1 MRHFAYKNGELYAED
16 VPLREIAAKVGTP
29 AYIYST
35 ATFERHFRVFTEAFK
50 GRDAL
55 VAYSVK
61 ANSNLG
67 VLATLAKMGAGADV
81 VSGGELARALAVGIP
96 GNKIVF
102 SGVGKRPDEMDM
114 ALKAGIKVFN
124 VESLPELYVLN
135 ARAKALNV
143 KAPIAF
149 RVNPDVSAGGHEKIS
164 TGKAE
169 NKFGIA
175 WSSAEQAYADAAA
188 LANIDIVGVDVHI
201 GSQITDLAPFETAI
215 NKVGNLI
222 TRLRKQGHSIKSFDV
237 GGGLGIPYDSSNAVP
252 PGPDEYGRLV
262 KRLTAEMDI
271 QLIFEPGRMVA
282 GNAGV
287 LLSEVIYV
295 KQGEDRTFAI
305 IDAAMNDL
313 IRPSLY
319 DAYHEVE
326 PVIEAQ
332 SEARQPYDI
341 VGPVCESGDTFAKH
355 RDLPKLNQG
364 DLVVFHSAGAYG
376 AVLSSQYNTRPLIPE
391 IIVNGD
397 QCEVTRERP
406 SLEDILR
413 GERIPSWLEG

>member
-124 VESLPELYVLN
+124 VESLPELHVLN

-355 RDLPKLNQG
+355 RDLPKL
-364 DLVVFHSAGAYG
+364 
-376 AVLSSQYNTRPLIPE
+376 
-391 IIVNGD
+391 
-397 QCEVTRERP
+397 
-406 SLEDILR
+406 
-413 GERIPSWLEG
+413 

>member
-124 VESLPELYVLN
+124 VESLPELHVLN

-175 WSSAEQAYADAAA
+175 WSSAEKAYADAAA

-332 SEARQPYDI
+332 SDARQPYDI

-397 QCEVTRERP
+397 QFEVTRERP

>member
-1 MRHFAYKNGELYAED
+1 MRHFAYKNGELFAED
-16 VPLREIAAKVGTP
+16 VALRDIAKQVGTP

-96 GNKIVF
+96 ASKIVF

-124 VESLPELYVLN
+124 VESMPELYVLN
-135 ARAKALNV
+135 ERAKKLGV
-143 KAPIAF
+143 KAPVAF
-149 RVNPDVSAGGHEKIS
+149 RVNPDVTAGGHEKIS

-175 WSSAEQAYADAAA
+175 WSRAETSYADAAK
-188 LANIDIVGVDVHI
+188 LAHIEIVGVDVHI
-201 GSQITDLAPFETAI
+201 GSQITDLAPFEKAI
-215 NKVGNLI
+215 NKVGDLI
-222 TRLRKQGHSIKSFDV
+222 ARLREQGHSIKSFDV
-237 GGGLGIPYDSSNAVP
+237 GGGLGIPYDSSNDVP

-287 LLSEVIYV
+287 LLSEVVYI
-295 KQGEDRTFAI
+295 KEGEDRKFAI

-313 IRPSLY
+313 MRPALY
-319 DAYHEVE
+319 DAFHEVE
-326 PVIEAQ
+326 PVIEP
-332 SEARQPYDI
+332 SSTARQPYDI

-355 RDLPKLNQG
+355 RDLPDVKSG
-364 DLVVFHSAGAYG
+364 DLIVFHSAGAYG
-376 AVLSSQYNTRPLIPE
+376 AVLSGQYNTRPLIPE
-391 IIVNGD
+391 VIVNGD
-397 QCEVTRERP
+397 KFEVTRERP
-406 SLEDILR
+406 TIEDILR
-413 GERIPSWLEG
+413 TERVPSWLAT

>member
-81 VSGGELARALAVGIP
+81 VSGGELARALTVGIP

-124 VESLPELYVLN
+124 VESLPELHVLN

-175 WSSAEQAYADAAA
+175 WSSAEKAYADAAA

-397 QCEVTRERP
+397 QFEVTRERP